1 MSGGEKQRIAIA
13 RVLLKNPRVLVLDEA
28 TSALDTVNER
38 AVQRALDEARSGRT
52 TIAIAHRLSTVVDA
66 DRICVVSAGRI
77 IEQGTHEELLA
88 LGATYAELY
97 AQQG

>member
-1 MSGGEKQRIAIA
+1 LIGQFRIFLGESQ
-13 RVLLKNPRVLVLDEA
+13 
-28 TSALDTVNER
+28 
-38 AVQRALDEARSGRT
+38 
-52 TIAIAHRLSTVVDA
+52 
-66 DRICVVSAGRI
+66 ICVVSAGRI